1 MKLDVTHFAQ
11 SATPGVLPGSEA
23 ELRASFL
30 AQVDRI
36 PGGELLRRC
45 LQCGT
50 CSGSCPVA
58 YAMDV
63 SPRQMIAFFRAGA
76 IEPLLRSRT
85 IWLCASCYQ
94 CTARCPAEIKI
105 TDLLYA
111 LKRLALEKR
120 ILPDRFPVYAL
131 SQLFAA
137 TVRRHGRN
145 FEAGLL
151 ARFFLR
157 TGTRRPFA
165 NLADAFAL
173 WRHGRLA
180 LRPRNIRDRAG
191 LRRLIARAD
200 LLARPQEAIERQTL
214 VDRVGYR
221 AMRTRPS
228 AAATAI

>member
-1 MKLDVTHFAQ
+1 MKLHLAPLAQ
-11 SATPGVLPGSEA
+11 SATPGVLPGTEA

-36 PGGELLRRC
+36 PGGALLRRC
-45 LQCGT
+45 LQCGSCT
-50 CSGSCPVA
+50 GSCPVA

-63 SPRQMIAFFRAGA
+63 SPRQVIALFRAGA

-111 LKRLALEKR
+111 LKRLALEKK
-120 ILPDRFPVYAL
+120 ILPDRFPVYTLA
-131 SQLFAA
+131 QLFAD

-173 WRHGRLA
+173 WRRGRLA

-191 LRRLIARAD
+191 LRRIIARAD
-200 LLARPQEAIERQTL
+200 LLARPQEAVERQAL
-214 VDRVGYR
+214 VDQVGYR
-221 AMRTRPS
+221 AMRTQPAS
-228 AAATAI
+228 VATAI